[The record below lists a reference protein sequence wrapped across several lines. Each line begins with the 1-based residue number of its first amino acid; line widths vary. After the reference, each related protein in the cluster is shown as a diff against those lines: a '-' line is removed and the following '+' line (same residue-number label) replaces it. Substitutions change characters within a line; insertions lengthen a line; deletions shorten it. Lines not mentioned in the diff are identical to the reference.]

1 MEPEEILNNML
12 ANSKADVSFARQIA
26 LANAV
31 EYAKAS
37 RNTYSSSDVVEIAE
51 AFEKFLLRNTDE

>member
-1 MEPEEILNNML
+1 ML

-31 EYAKAS
+31 EYSKGS
-37 RNTYSSSDVVEIAE
+37 RNTYNSSDVVEIAE
-51 AFEKFLLRNTDE
+51 AFEKFLLRNADE